1 MSQKTNKKKHI
12 YSSQISTTFGV
23 QIINKKVLLTCK
35 IRIKPN
41 ITLNVL
47 SGNIMLFS
55 VSNQQKNVMLFLS
68 FLYQNAVIF
77 STKTKSTNKQN
88 FSNILPS
95 AILLSFFGY
104 FVTIFQ

>member
-55 VSNQQKNVMLFLS
+55 VSNQQKR
-68 FLYQNAVIF
+68 NAVFVF
-77 STKTKSTNKQN
+77 SVSKCCHFQHKNKK
-88 FSNILPS
+88 
-95 AILLSFFGY
+95 Y
-104 FVTIFQ
+104 